1 MLSTI
6 DNCIMVYGWIML
18 KLKDFE
24 GIYVP
29 AFQRQSHF
37 WVSRGRLPLDNEAG
51 PERTSLL

>member
-1 MLSTI
+1 MKKFLALRPAA
-6 DNCIMVYGWIML
+6 VLPEGVF
-18 KLKDFE
+18 KDFE

-37 WVSRGRLPLDNEAG
+37 LVSRGRLPLDNEAG